1 MTEKEQKS
9 VFASNMNVGVYT
21 IYDCVLK
28 QYDVPFCIQVTKL
41 GDYLSLLVNDVQSK
55 YYNHESDYIVN
66 KIGNFNTDN
75 GEIKQHFIK
84 RICVLDKYVDAKKR
98 KLQTIIATLNYLPSG
113 YFKMPEE
120 MKKDI
125 QVQINEAV
133 QKYVSDYVV
142 PDLDVNNTSNDVIKS
157 LKDKIK
163 SLEDELHS
171 YRDLT
176 PISSTGYGLLDN

>member
-1 MTEKEQKS
+1 MTEKEQKN
-9 VFASNMNVGVYT
+9 VAESNMSVGVYT

-28 QYDVPFCIQVTKL
+28 QYDVPFCIQETKL

-55 YYNHESDYIVN
+55 YYNHEADYIVN

-75 GEIKQHFIK
+75 GEIEQHFVERVCI
-84 RICVLDKYVDAKKR
+84 LDKYVDDKKR
-98 KLQTIIATLNYLPSG
+98 NLQTCIQTLNYLPSG

-125 QVQINEAV
+125 QEQINSAV

-142 PDLDVNNTSNDVIKS
+142 PDLEVNKQ
-157 LKDKIK
+157 
-163 SLEDELHS
+163 LEKV
-171 YRDLT
+171 
-176 PISSTGYGLLDN
+176 

>member
-1 MTEKEQKS
+1 MTEKEQKNA
-9 VFASNMNVGVYT
+9 VESNMNVGVYT

-41 GDYLSLLVNDVQSK
+41 ADYLLLLVNDVQSK

-66 KIGNFNTDN
+66 KIGNFNTTT
-75 GEIKQHFIK
+75 GEIEQHFVERVCMLDCYIDEK
-84 RICVLDKYVDAKKR
+84 RR
-98 KLQTIIATLNYLPSG
+98 NLQTCIQTLNYLPSG

-125 QVQINEAV
+125 QDQINTAV

-142 PDLDVNNTSNDVIKS
+142 PDLDVNKQIEKV
-157 LKDKIK
+157 
-163 SLEDELHS
+163 
-171 YRDLT
+171 
-176 PISSTGYGLLDN
+176 